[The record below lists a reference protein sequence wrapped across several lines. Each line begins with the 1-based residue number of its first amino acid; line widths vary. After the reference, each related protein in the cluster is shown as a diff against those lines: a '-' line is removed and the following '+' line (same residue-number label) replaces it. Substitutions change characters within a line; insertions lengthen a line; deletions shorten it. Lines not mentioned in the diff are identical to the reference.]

1 MSFLDIVSKFNQ
13 QADSHSK
20 SQSLNP
26 FSEQFEQS
34 RSPSPRFSREEYGKP
49 VAGSKT
55 DLRGRRAKS
64 HVCREI
70 LELCTVIHDVGTYN
84 TKKRDPDDEDQ
95 QIDDGTIIVSFGEL
109 FQIYTKISDKV
120 VGLLIAAKRRGFVY
134 FDREILFQ
142 RRDDDVLI
150 ALLKPISEIS
160 KILKEDINQANSLAP
175 VESKPV
181 EKKKSPSSSKT
192 KRVKPDDKKEP
203 NEISTNHLTIDDQPN
218 VISSEVTN
226 GNALVVEIGIND
238 DRKPNCDELIDVKV
252 FDVENIGKD
261 DDDHKANCN
270 EQVDDKFVEG
280 ELVNNVI
287 AISENMENQCNQ
299 VEDNISEGVNGLI
312 IDDETETKD
321 IDGSVDAIVENKSEI
336 YDLAADDNS
345 GVEGV
350 EVENFQ
356 SETYVEI
363 NKTHTNDGQV
373 DVTEE
378 STNDIVNGSENNII
392 NKETEHH
399 NMCF

>member
-49 VAGSKT
+49 IAGSKT
-55 DLRGRRAKS
+55 DLRGRKAKS
-64 HVCREI
+64 HICREI

-84 TKKRDPDDEDQ
+84 TKKRDPDDDDEHC
-95 QIDDGTIIVSFGEL
+95 IDDGTIIVSFGEL

-160 KILKEDINQANSLAP
+160 KILKEDISQANSSAP

-192 KRVKPDDKKEP
+192 KRVRPECNKEQ
-203 NEISTNHLTIDDQPN
+203 NEMSSNHVTISDQPN
-218 VISSEVTN
+218 AISEVTN
-226 GNALVVEIGIND
+226 GDTLVVEVGI
-238 DRKPNCDELIDVKV
+238 
-252 FDVENIGKD
+252 
-261 DDDHKANCN
+261 DDDHKTNRDEPINVENVESNDGHSTNCN
-270 EQVDDKFVEG
+270 EQVDNNFDGG

-287 AISENMENQCNQ
+287 EISENMENQRIQ
-299 VEDNISEGVNGLI
+299 VDDNMSEVVNGLV
-312 IDDETETKD
+312 IDDEIKTKE
-321 IDGSVDAIVENKSEI
+321 IDGFDVVIENKSEVC
-336 YDLAADDNS
+336 DLASDDNS
-345 GVEGV
+345 GEVRA
-350 EVENFQ
+350 EVENIQ
-356 SETYVEI
+356 SETCVEI
-363 NKTHTNDGQV
+363 NKTHTNDSQG

-378 STNDIVNGSENNII
+378 SINNVVVSGSENNI
-392 NKETEHH
+392 NNETEHI
-399 NMCF
+399 CL

>member
-49 VAGSKT
+49 IAGSKT
-55 DLRGRRAKS
+55 DLRGRKAKT
-64 HVCREI
+64 HICREI

-84 TKKRDPDDEDQ
+84 TKKRDPDDEDEP
-95 QIDDGTIIVSFGEL
+95 IDDGTIIVSFGEL

-160 KILKEDINQANSLAP
+160 KILKEDIRQANSSAP
-175 VESKPV
+175 VESTPV

-192 KRVKPDDKKEP
+192 KRAKPESEKEQ
-203 NEISTNHLTIDDQPN
+203 NETSTNHLTIDDQPN
-218 VISSEVTN
+218 VILSSEVTN
-226 GNALVVEIGIND
+226 DNSLVVEIGINET
-238 DRKPNCDELIDVKV
+238 NCDELIDVKV
-252 FDVENIGKD
+252 FDFDNVGQN
-261 DDDHKANCN
+261 DDDHNANCN
-270 EQVDDKFVEG
+270 GEVDDIFVGE
-280 ELVNNVI
+280 ELVNNVVE
-287 AISENMENQCNQ
+287 ISENMENQCNQ
-299 VEDNISEGVNGLI
+299 VEDDISEGVNGLI
-312 IDDETETKD
+312 IDDETETKE
-321 IDGSVDAIVENKSEI
+321 IDGPSDDVAIENKIEI
-336 YDLAADDNS
+336 CDLAVDDNS
-345 GVEGV
+345 GEVGA
-350 EVENFQ
+350 EVENVQ
-356 SETYVEI
+356 GETYIEI

-378 STNDIVNGSENNII
+378 SINDVVNGTENII
-392 NKETEHH
+392 NSETDQH
-399 NMCF
+399 MCF

>member
-49 VAGSKT
+49 IAGSKT
-55 DLRGRRAKS
+55 DLRGRKAKS
-64 HVCREI
+64 HICREI

-84 TKKRDPDDEDQ
+84 TKKRDPDDEDEHC
-95 QIDDGTIIVSFGEL
+95 IDDGTIIVSFGEL

-160 KILKEDINQANSLAP
+160 KILKEDISQANSSAP
-175 VESKPV
+175 VVESKPV

-192 KRVKPDDKKEP
+192 KRVKPECDKEQ
-203 NEISTNHLTIDDQPN
+203 NETSINHTTIGDQPN
-218 VISSEVTN
+218 VILEVAN
-226 GNALVVEIGIND
+226 GNSLVVEVGIND
-238 DRKPNCDELIDVKV
+238 DSKTNCDQLINVEDVV
-252 FDVENIGKD
+252 GNNDDHNTNCNEHVENISAG
-261 DDDHKANCN
+261 
-270 EQVDDKFVEG
+270 G

-287 AISENMENQCNQ
+287 EISENTENQCIQ
-299 VEDNISEGVNGLI
+299 VDDDISEVVNGLI
-312 IDDETETKD
+312 IDDETKTKE
-321 IDGSVDAIVENKSEI
+321 IDDCDVVIENKSEVC
-336 YDLAADDNS
+336 DLASDDN
-345 GVEGV
+345 GGEVRA
-350 EVENFQ
+350 EVENVQ
-356 SETYVEI
+356 SETCVEI
-363 NKTHTNDGQV
+363 NKTQTNDSQV

-378 STNDIVNGSENNII
+378 SINYVVNGTENII
-392 NKETEHH
+392 NNEPEHII
-399 NMCF
+399 CL

>member
-55 DLRGRRAKS
+55 DLRGRKAKS
-64 HVCREI
+64 HICREI

-84 TKKRDPDDEDQ
+84 TKKRDPNDDDEHC
-95 QIDDGTIIVSFGEL
+95 IDDGTIIVSFGEL

-160 KILKEDINQANSLAP
+160 KILKEDISQANSSAP

-181 EKKKSPSSSKT
+181 DKKKSSSSSKT
-192 KRVKPDDKKEP
+192 KRVKPECNKEQ
-203 NEISTNHLTIDDQPN
+203 NEMSSNHVTINDQPN
-218 VISSEVTN
+218 AIPEVTN
-226 GNALVVEIGIND
+226 GDTLVVEVGID
-238 DRKPNCDELIDVKV
+238 DDHKTNCDELIN
-252 FDVENIGKD
+252 VENVESNDG
-261 DDDHKANCN
+261 HSTNCN
-270 EQVDDKFVEG
+270 EQVDNNFDGG

-287 AISENMENQCNQ
+287 EISENMENQCIQ
-299 VEDNISEGVNGLI
+299 VDDNMSEVVNGLV
-312 IDDETETKD
+312 IDDEIKTKEF
-321 IDGSVDAIVENKSEI
+321 DGFDVVIENKSEVC
-336 YDLAADDNS
+336 DLASDDNS
-345 GVEGV
+345 GEVRA
-350 EVENFQ
+350 EVENIQ
-356 SETYVEI
+356 SETCVEI
-363 NKTHTNDGQV
+363 NKTHTNDSQG

-378 STNDIVNGSENNII
+378 SINNVVVSGSENNI
-392 NKETEHH
+392 NNETEHI
-399 NMCF
+399 CL

>member
-49 VAGSKT
+49 IAGSKT
-55 DLRGRRAKS
+55 DLRGRKAKS
-64 HVCREI
+64 HICREI

-84 TKKRDPDDEDQ
+84 TKKRDPDDEDEHG
-95 QIDDGTIIVSFGEL
+95 IDDGTIIVSFGEL

-160 KILKEDINQANSLAP
+160 KILKEDINQANSSAP
-175 VESKPV
+175 AVESKPV

-192 KRVKPDDKKEP
+192 KRVKPECDKEQ
-203 NEISTNHLTIDDQPN
+203 NENSINHTTIGDQPN
-218 VISSEVTN
+218 VISEVTN
-226 GNALVVEIGIND
+226 GNTLVVEVGNND
-238 DRKPNCDELIDVKV
+238 DSKTNCDQLINVEDVV
-252 FDVENIGKD
+252 GNN
-261 DDDHKANCN
+261 DDHNTNCN
-270 EQVDDKFVEG
+270 EQVDNIISAEG

-287 AISENMENQCNQ
+287 EISENMENQCIQ
-299 VEDNISEGVNGLI
+299 VDDDISEVVNGLI
-312 IDDETETKD
+312 IDDETKTKE
-321 IDGSVDAIVENKSEI
+321 IDDCDVVIENKSEAC
-336 YDLAADDNS
+336 DLASDDN
-345 GVEGV
+345 GGEVRA
-350 EVENFQ
+350 EVENVQ
-356 SETYVEI
+356 SETCVEI
-363 NKTHTNDGQV
+363 NKTQTNDSQV

-378 STNDIVNGSENNII
+378 SINYVVNGTENII
-392 NKETEHH
+392 NNEPEHI
-399 NMCF
+399 CL

>member
-49 VAGSKT
+49 IAGSKT
-55 DLRGRRAKS
+55 DLRGRKAKS
-64 HVCREI
+64 HICREI

-84 TKKRDPDDEDQ
+84 TKKRDPDDDDEHC
-95 QIDDGTIIVSFGEL
+95 IDDGTIIVSFGEL

-160 KILKEDINQANSLAP
+160 KILKEDISQANSSAP

-181 EKKKSPSSSKT
+181 EKKKSSSSSKT
-192 KRVKPDDKKEP
+192 KRVKPECNKEQ
-203 NEISTNHLTIDDQPN
+203 NEMSSNHVTISDQPN
-218 VISSEVTN
+218 AISEVTN
-226 GNALVVEIGIND
+226 GDTLVVEVG
-238 DRKPNCDELIDVKV
+238 V
-252 FDVENIGKD
+252 
-261 DDDHKANCN
+261 DDDHKTNCDEPINVENVESNDGHSTNCN
-270 EQVDDKFVEG
+270 EQVDNNFDGG

-287 AISENMENQCNQ
+287 EISENTENQCIQ
-299 VEDNISEGVNGLI
+299 VDDNMSEVVNGLV
-312 IDDETETKD
+312 IDDEIKTKE
-321 IDGSVDAIVENKSEI
+321 IDGFDVVIENKSEVC
-336 YDLAADDNS
+336 DLASDDNS
-345 GVEGV
+345 GEVRA
-350 EVENFQ
+350 EVENIQ
-356 SETYVEI
+356 SETCVEI
-363 NKTHTNDGQV
+363 NKTHTNDSQG

-378 STNDIVNGSENNII
+378 SINNVVVSGSENNI
-392 NKETEHH
+392 NNETEHI
-399 NMCF
+399 CL

>member
-49 VAGSKT
+49 IAGSKT
-55 DLRGRRAKS
+55 DLRGRKAKS
-64 HVCREI
+64 HICREI

-95 QIDDGTIIVSFGEL
+95 PIDDGTIIVSFGEL

-160 KILKEDINQANSLAP
+160 KILKEDISQANSSAP

-192 KRVKPDDKKEP
+192 KRTKPESKKEQ
-203 NEISTNHLTIDDQPN
+203 NETSTNHLTIDDQPN
-218 VISSEVTN
+218 VILSPELTN
-226 GNALVVEIGIND
+226 GNSLVVEIGIND
-238 DRKPNCDELIDVKV
+238 DCKTNCDELIDVKV
-252 FDVENIGKD
+252 FDVDNVEQN
-261 DDDHKANCN
+261 DDDHNANCN
-270 EQVDDKFVEG
+270 EQVDDILVEG
-280 ELVNNVI
+280 ELVNNVVE
-287 AISENMENQCNQ
+287 ISENMENQCNQ
-299 VEDNISEGVNGLI
+299 VEDDISEEVNGLI
-312 IDDETETKD
+312 IDDETDTKE
-321 IDGSVDAIVENKSEI
+321 IDGPSDDVIENKIEI
-336 YDLAADDNS
+336 CDLAADDTS
-345 GVEGV
+345 GEVGA
-350 EVENFQ
+350 EVENVQ
-356 SETYVEI
+356 SETYIEI

-378 STNDIVNGSENNII
+378 SINDVVNGTENII
-392 NKETEHH
+392 NNETEQH
-399 NMCF
+399 MCF